1 MPISFPS
8 SPTLNQTYTYIDHTW
23 KWNGTVWQ
31 SVGTLQGTQGTQ
43 GLQGIQGTQGIQGMQ
58 GTTGIQGTQ
67 GLQGLQ
73 GNQGTIGIQGTG
85 GNTPTD
91 QIISTFLMGGL

>member
-1 MPISFPS
+1 
-8 SPTLNQTYTYIDHTW
+8 
-23 KWNGTVWQ
+23 
-31 SVGTLQGTQGTQ
+31 
-43 GLQGIQGTQGIQGMQ
+43 
-58 GTTGIQGTQ
+58 
-67 GLQGLQ
+67 LQGLQ